1 MEISKETLQKIVT
14 GAKSSNIDKYLPWI
28 NKLAATYGI
37 NTPLRMQHFIAQIAH
52 ESGSFNYVEEIASG
66 KAYEGRK
73 DLGNMHPG
81 DGVKYKGRGL
91 IQITGE
97 FNYITLSKVFGVDLV
112 KNPDFLEKPEYAVRS
127 AMWYW
132 LNHGLNT
139 LADRDD
145 IKSITKRING
155 GLTGLAS
162 RQVFLNRAK
171 IYIK

>member
-37 NTPLRMQHFIAQIAH
+37 NTTLRMQHFIAQIAH

-73 DLGNMHPG
+73 DLGNTHPG
-81 DGVKYKGRGL
+81 DGVKFKGRGL

-97 FNYITLSKVFGVDLV
+97 LNYTTLSKVFGVDLI
-112 KNPDFLEKPEYAVRS
+112 KNPELLEQPEYAVRS

-132 LNHGLNT
+132 LNHGLSP

-155 GLTGLAS
+155 GLNGLAS
-162 RQVFLNRAK
+162 RQAFLNKAK
-171 IYIK
+171 LYIK